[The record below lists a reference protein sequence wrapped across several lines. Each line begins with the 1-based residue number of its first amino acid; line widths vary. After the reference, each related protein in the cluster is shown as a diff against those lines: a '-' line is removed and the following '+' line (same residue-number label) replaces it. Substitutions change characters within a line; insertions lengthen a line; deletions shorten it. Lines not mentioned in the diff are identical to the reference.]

1 MATLRI
7 NLAHRHACMRA
18 HTATHLLHAL
28 LAEIF
33 PQTKQAGSFVGTDE
47 LRFDFFAQR
56 SLTAEELS
64 AITTKINTVIASNQR
79 VSVTEM
85 PYQEAIST
93 GAKAFFEDTYPEIV
107 RVVSVES
114 TSDFPPSVE
123 LCGGTHVA
131 ETGAIGAFVIVE
143 QTAVAAGIKR
153 IAAVTGPKVVA
164 YTQQLETQLTSI
176 ADKVA
181 VPPKQVEQKIEKIL
195 NQLNE
200 SQILIEKLAQRV
212 IRQLPLTP

>member
-1 MATLRI
+1 MQSRLKSIPSSHQISVSASLKCHTKKQ
-7 NLAHRHACMRA
+7 LAQEQKHF
-18 HTATHLLHAL
+18 L
-28 LAEIF
+28 
-33 PQTKQAGSFVGTDE
+33 
-47 LRFDFFAQR
+47 
-56 SLTAEELS
+56 
-64 AITTKINTVIASNQR
+64 KIHIL
-79 VSVTEM
+79 
-85 PYQEAIST
+85 
-93 GAKAFFEDTYPEIV
+93 KIV